1 MKKMLRSC
9 GRILAFS
16 ISLLPAGI
24 AAAAP
29 GSWATNASVG
39 SNQLSVTVQVS
50 CPAITFVCSVVD
62 GYADTRVSTL
72 TGSGDLLADLE
83 FDTLQFESDG
93 LQDWGA
99 GPLPVY
105 NLLSGSAVTF
115 ANIPFAGVP
124 EISSLIIFASSDP
137 PIDVVGLSSL
147 IPGDYPFTSL
157 VPYGSILDIVGDL
170 ELNVPDIVVLPQ
182 TVSLAGTLR
191 LLGDSNFDGMLEYQL
206 RNLSAVLS
214 LQQPGNIGGE
224 AVTLSVTS
232 AMSINLSG
240 EIEGPPTIPVLGGLG
255 SIVLAASCGILGMLG
270 ARGRFSGQQSA

>member
-62 GYADTRVSTL
+62 GYADTQVSTL

-240 EIEGPPTIPVLGGLG
+240 EMEGPPTIPVLGGLG